1 MRSLLDQISYE
12 EMKDNTCDNMKL
24 LEKLSLGWRRRHLQN
39 ENVLRQIKKLIKRV
53 SF

>member
-1 MRSLLDQISYE
+1 MRSLLYQISYE

-24 LEKLSLGWRRRHLQN
+24 LEKWSLGRWRRHLQN
-39 ENVLRQIKKLIKRV
+39 ENVLGYIKKLIKRV

>member
-1 MRSLLDQISYE
+1 MRSLLYQISYE

-24 LEKLSLGWRRRHLQN
+24 LEKLSLGWWRHLQN